1 MVRGRPQIKTVSAK
15 KNIPVSTTRQSS
27 SVASPQVAAANPRKS
42 QGASTTP
49 LCSDCGTAI
58 TDDTKALQCD
68 KCQTEKWKCISCL
81 SISAEMYDQLLNDT
95 SCGLRWFCDAC
106 DRAVMAVDGKSGGCG
121 SACTGNCDKI
131 DKLVSLVETL
141 VGKLVDVEEKLN
153 EKCAV
158 KVVDQMESRIQKIE
172 DRLTRNEGYL
182 EQRLAETDKHV
193 CKVVNDKIQMLDDKK
208 EFHDPA
214 TAVEQAVKDEIE
226 KQLIEDKDIE
236 ARRCNIIM
244 YRIPENLTEDLS
256 TRKANDTK
264 FVADL
269 LAAVFQVNIQDG
281 DIVKQFR
288 LGRFSTAAEGA
299 RPLLVGFKDIETKDE
314 IMSNVRKLR
323 QADPQFTSVSIA
335 NDLTPKQ
342 REEVKNM
349 ITAAKREHAENNS
362 ESLENFR
369 FLVVGQGPRKKVIKL
384 KK

>member
-1 MVRGRPQIKTVSAK
+1 M
-15 KNIPVSTTRQSS
+15 
-27 SVASPQVAAANPRKS
+27 
-42 QGASTTP
+42 
-49 LCSDCGTAI
+49 
-58 TDDTKALQCD
+58 
-68 KCQTEKWKCISCL
+68 
-81 SISAEMYDQLLNDT
+81 
-95 SCGLRWFCDAC
+95 
-106 DRAVMAVDGKSGGCG
+106 
-121 SACTGNCDKI
+121 
-131 DKLVSLVETL
+131 
-141 VGKLVDVEEKLN
+141 GKLVDVEEKLN

-299 RPLLVGFKDIETKDE
+299 RPLLVGFKDIDTKDE